1 MLGWG
6 GVTAAEACLSG
17 VSALA
22 GQLPPVGGSTIPRF
36 TSEMGFSSTAVS
48 CPWLPKPP
56 PPHNLL
62 WAKDQVLDSW
72 QAEAELATDG
82 RQQGKHSL
90 CPLPMRTWGN
100 WCQWNGAWCQDR
112 VTGHTVR
119 IPVGQVEGGCF
130 LETWVVG
137 DSSLKKNQ
145 YYQNFPR
152 AWLHLSPQ
160 SWPPAQC
167 SVWHVAHGTAVSF
180 QAFHH
185 HSILNPFNWVFSSYR
200 LA

>member
-1 MLGWG
+1 MHLHWLVSSRLWEGAQSPGSHQKWGFLALLSAALG
-6 GVTAAEACLSG
+6 CLS
-17 VSALA
+17 
-22 GQLPPVGGSTIPRF
+22 
-36 TSEMGFSSTAVS
+36 
-48 CPWLPKPP
+48 PP
-56 PPHNLL
+56 PNLL

>member
-56 PPHNLL
+56 PNLL

-100 WCQWNGAWCQDR
+100 WCRWNGPWCQDR

-119 IPVGQVEGGCF
+119 IPAGQVEGGCF

-137 DSSLKKNQ
+137 DSSLKKTNTI
-145 YYQNFPR
+145 R
-152 AWLHLSPQ
+152 ASPGSGSICHHRVSLPLS
-160 SWPPAQC
+160 ARC
-167 SVWHVAHGTAVSF
+167 GTWHVAQLSLSRLFTT
-180 QAFHH
+180 
-185 HSILNPFNWVFSSYR
+185 ILF
-200 LA
+200 